1 MQKFNFYKFNSINIL
16 SYLLILLPF
25 FLISGSFLSDLSI
38 TILAISIIFYSKD
51 YKFFKNYF
59 FIFFLI
65 FWILMIVS
73 SSFSN
78 DKIVSYKSSIFFLD
92 FAYFHY
98 LFGGLLKKIKIF

>member
-51 YKFFKNYF
+51 YENLK
-59 FIFFLI
+59 
-65 FWILMIVS
+65 
-73 SSFSN
+73 
-78 DKIVSYKSSIFFLD
+78 KSLD
-92 FAYFHY
+92 FYV
-98 LFGGLLKKIKIF
+98 